1 MESISVST
9 RGGAQR
15 LADGLEHESPTLLDR
30 LSAASLRI
38 NESLDFDTVLQGV
51 IDSARSLAN
60 ARYGVL
66 IAFDQ
71 SGGIENLITS
81 GITPEERPRSAHML
95 PSCVSTIPLQIA
107 WRHEPLAPFS
117 SILWVDVRGPRDG
130 VRDKGACR
138 RDHARVQF
146 HRRRSG

>member
-15 LADGLEHESPTLLDR
+15 LADGLDHESPTLLDR
-30 LSAASLRI
+30 LSKLSAASLRI

-51 IDSARSLAN
+51 IGSARSLTN
-60 ARYGVL
+60 ARYGAL

-71 SGGIENLITS
+71 SGGIETS
-81 GITPEERPRSAHML
+81 PPASPPKSARARPICCLRASPL
-95 PSCVSTIPLQIA
+95 PLADA

-117 SILWVDVRGPRDG
+117 SILGVDV
-130 VRDKGACR
+130 
-138 RDHARVQF
+138 
-146 HRRRSG
+146 